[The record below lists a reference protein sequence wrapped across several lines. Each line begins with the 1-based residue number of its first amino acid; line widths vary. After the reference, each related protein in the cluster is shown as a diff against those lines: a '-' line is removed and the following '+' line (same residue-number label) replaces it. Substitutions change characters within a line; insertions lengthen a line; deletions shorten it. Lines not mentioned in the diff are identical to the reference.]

1 VVFGV
6 ESTGTEDA
14 VKTLGSRLFVLTA
27 GMFILGLLLA
37 AVAYGVAG
45 LPGVEGLVYSLLLC
59 LIPGLVTVIVSEY
72 LKKSDLAAHVVL
84 VGGGL
89 RMVFV
94 LAGMFAV
101 SALRP
106 DLGFRQFTVWLIICY
121 LVALALETAVI
132 LVPASS
138 GNSVN
143 DRS

>member
-1 VVFGV
+1 MVFGI
-6 ESTGTEDA
+6 ESTGTEVE
-14 VKTLGSRLFVLTA
+14 VKTLGGRLLMLTA
-27 GMFILGLLLA
+27 GMLGLGILLA
-37 AVAYGVAG
+37 AVAFGVAG

-59 LIPGLVTVIVSEY
+59 LVPGLLTVVFGEY
-72 LKKSDLAAHVVL
+72 LKKYDLAAYIVL

-101 SALRP
+101 SAWRP
-106 DLGFRQFTVWLIICY
+106 DLGFRQFTVWLIVCY

-138 GNSVN
+138 GDSVN